1 MNNVTT
7 QSIPHTEHF
16 IINIASVVTFNTLMY
31 WPIKEYVFA
40 CFSCLA
46 YIWLFLPQCKQLYK
60 FDALSFPNKVRSTS
74 STGFIR
80 GEKVAWAI
88 YASLTC

>member
-46 YIWLFLPQCKQLYK
+46 YIWIFFCHSASNFTNFMPSVSQIRYVAHHPL
-60 FDALSFPNKVRSTS
+60 AS
-74 STGFIR
+74 SMVGKLL
-80 GEKVAWAI
+80 GQYMLA
-88 YASLTC
+88 

>member
-46 YIWLFLPQCKQLYK
+46 YIWLFFATVQATLEILCPQ
-60 FDALSFPNKVRSTS
+60 FPK
-74 STGFIR
+74 
-80 GEKVAWAI
+80 
-88 YASLTC
+88 